1 MRGDVP
7 PALGAAALP
16 DSDEISLLALA
27 NVILRYRFWLLV
39 SSLTFAVVVVALGL
53 HRGRTFTTSAS
64 FAPQTRRNTAG
75 GVAGIAAQFGFTLP
89 STDPSQSPQFYVDL
103 LTSDAILRPL
113 VDSVYVFQTD
123 SGLVRSSLVDLK
135 PQPKVSRALRVERAM
150 RELRKE
156 VTASASLKTGVVTFK
171 VTADN
176 PELAR
181 QIAARLLD
189 RVNGFNLESRSAQA
203 ALERRF
209 TEARLA
215 EVQADLRA
223 SEDRLQN
230 FLDENRNYRSS
241 ARLSLDQE
249 RLERDVQMH
258 QSVATALAQAYEQAK
273 LDELRDTPVIT
284 ILEQPRAAV
293 IPNSRG
299 LVKAAFLAFFVGALL
314 MMVAILLREY
324 FAEKPEVAPADAATS
339 EFKALV
345 REALLDLRHP
355 VRALARK
362 RRQAVG

>member
-1 MRGDVP
+1 VRGDVP
-7 PALGAAALP
+7 PALGAGALP
-16 DSDEISLLALA
+16 DTDEISLLALA

-39 SSLTFAVVVVALGL
+39 SSLTLAVVVVALGL

-64 FAPQTRRNTAG
+64 FAPQTRRNAAG

-135 PQPKVSRALRVERAM
+135 PEPKISRALRVEQAM
-150 RELRKE
+150 RQLRKE
-156 VTASASLKTGVVTFK
+156 VAASASLKTGVVTFK

-181 QIAARLLD
+181 QIAARLLE

-203 ALERRF
+203 AMERRF
-209 TEARLA
+209 MEARLE
-215 EVQADLRA
+215 EVRADLRV

-230 FLDENRNYRSS
+230 FLDENRNYRAS

-249 RLERDVQMH
+249 RLQRDVEMH

-284 ILEQPRAAV
+284 VLEQPRAAV

-299 LVKAAFLAFFVGALL
+299 LVKAALLAVFVGALL

-324 FAEKPEVAPADAATS
+324 FAERPEVAPTDAATS

-345 REALLDLRHP
+345 REALIDLRHP

-362 RRQAVG
+362 RRRAVG